1 MGLLSLLVPPTL
13 LTKQTT
19 GTNPI
24 AKVSTSLS
32 LSVVCCVYIKPTNL
46 PQKKRRPGSLTGY
59 PTQRSRGAL
68 CHVGCTWPTPPSH
81 PQQPL
86 PQPFSKGKC
95 PRASCV
101 SVSVVFPP
109 PKHPQKQRQKH
120 RQHTEEG
127 TRQTELPHPDLPRRH
142 PLNLLKLKP
151 KGLQEVFFC
160 VSSSFFLVLL
170 FFSCVL
176 SFFFFNG
183 FCLFVVVVTSAAAV
197 VFFFSFL
204 FLYIIS
210 FCLRH
215 CFSFFSFSCIS

>member
-46 PQKKRRPGSLTGY
+46 PQKKRRPGSLTVTRPKGVEEHCVTWDARD
-59 PTQRSRGAL
+59 PLHPATHNNHFRSRSQKGNAHGHPVFL
-68 CHVGCTWPTPPSH
+68 CPS
-81 PQQPL
+81 
-86 PQPFSKGKC
+86 F
-95 PRASCV
+95 
-101 SVSVVFPP
+101 FPP

-151 KGLQEVFFC
+151 KGLQEVFFLR
-160 VSSSFFLVLL
+160 VLFLLPGIAFFFLRA
-170 FFSCVL
+170 
-176 SFFFFNG
+176 FFFF
-183 FCLFVVVVTSAAAV
+183 FLMVFVS
-197 VFFFSFL
+197 L
-204 FLYIIS
+204 L
-210 FCLRH
+210 LL
-215 CFSFFSFSCIS
+215 